1 MTTKNYLFTSESVSE
16 GHPDKMCDQ
25 ISDAILD
32 LHLQQDPN
40 ARVACETLVKTG
52 LVVIAGEINK
62 AKNIDYQ
69 KKIREVVCQIGYDND
84 ARDLMAKPGIM
95 VAVEEQSP
103 DINQGVDRGESDEQG
118 AGDQGMMFGY
128 ACNETPEFMPMSL
141 HYSHRI
147 LEKYAELRKDGTLPW
162 AYPDAKSQVT
172 IEYVDGKPKRVHT
185 VVISAHHS
193 KGKDQGELASELRHK

>member
-1 MTTKNYLFTSESVSE
+1 
-16 GHPDKMCDQ
+16 MCDQ

-40 ARVACETLVKTG
+40 ARVACETLVKTDWLLLQVKSQG
-52 LVVIAGEINK
+52 

-69 KKIREVVCQIGYDND
+69 KKIREVKAIGYDND
-84 ARDLMAKPGIM
+84 AKGFNGQTCGIM

-118 AGDQGMMFGY
+118 VGDQGMMFGY
-128 ACNETPEFMPMSL
+128 ACNEPGEFYANEFALLS
-141 HYSHRI
+141 SH
-147 LEKYAELRKDGTLPW
+147 LEKICRISRKDGTLPW
-162 AYPDAKSQVT
+162 VYPDAKSQVT
-172 IEYVDGKPKRVHT
+172 IEYVDGKPKAVHT

-193 KGKDQGELASELRHK
+193 KGKDQGEVYSDQVHK